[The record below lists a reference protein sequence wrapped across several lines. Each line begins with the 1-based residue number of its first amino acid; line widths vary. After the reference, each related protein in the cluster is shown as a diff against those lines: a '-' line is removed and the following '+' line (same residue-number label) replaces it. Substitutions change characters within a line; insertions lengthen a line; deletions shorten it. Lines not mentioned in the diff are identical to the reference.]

1 MTMTNFFLGL
11 SLAISFLALLCFYRI
26 VFGPGA
32 WNRIVAVNVF
42 GTKTT
47 VVLLLMAFIYAR
59 VDMFVD
65 ISLIYALLNF
75 IGTVAIAK
83 FFEKKGEV

>member
-1 MTMTNFFLGL
+1 MTNLFLAIG
-11 SLAISFLALLCFYRI
+11 LAISFLALLCFYR
-26 VFGPGA
+26 VVYGPGVL
-32 WNRIVAVNVF
+32 NRIIAVNVV

-47 VVLLLMAFIYAR
+47 VVLVLMAFIYAR

-65 ISLIYALLNF
+65 ISLAYALLNF
-75 IGTVAIAK
+75 IGTIAIAK